1 MNTEDINGVEI
12 AIDEV
17 RPEPHGFTL
26 SGYTAD
32 RTPYRLELVLDFP
45 MDVRTRRVLGELL
58 SQAVVRVAQQA
69 APSSAPKPR
78 RTRRSSAR
86 AR

>member
-1 MNTEDINGVEI
+1 METEDLPAPEI

-17 RPEPHGFTL
+17 RPDPHGFTL
-26 SGYTAD
+26 LGYTAD
-32 RTPYRLELVLDFP
+32 RTPYRLELILDFP

-58 SQAVVRVAQQA
+58 SQAVVRVAQQRVA
-69 APSSAPKPR
+69 RSSIASG